1 MILKDKVMMM
11 YDHSVSRVSGGDP
24 VLAMS
29 ADVPGRCFPH
39 KRGEPVTSLS
49 EDIANLVL
57 PVYAG
62 VILC

>member
-1 MILKDKVMMM
+1 MAAEG
-11 YDHSVSRVSGGDP
+11 VSRVSGGDP

-57 PVYAG
+57 PVYAA